1 MRPTR
6 LLLLVLAFV
15 VAGAWPAGAH
25 TSLLSSDPADGARL
39 DTAPEQVVLTF
50 SEPIREPSEA
60 SVQVDGRTLEAQVS
74 VDGPRLV
81 VTPASPA
88 GGSYEINYRVVSA
101 DGHPVSGTTTFDV
114 TSGPTVEPTE
124 AAAASSVSD
133 ENGGVPTVLWIVL
146 GGIVVVGALAFALL
160 RRPKVSRDHH

>member
-60 SVQVDGRTLEAQVS
+60 SVQVDGRTLEARVS

-81 VTPASPA
+81 VTPASP
-88 GGSYEINYRVVSA
+88 GGGR
-101 DGHPVSGTTTFDV
+101 
-114 TSGPTVEPTE
+114 
-124 AAAASSVSD
+124 
-133 ENGGVPTVLWIVL
+133 
-146 GGIVVVGALAFALL
+146 
-160 RRPKVSRDHH
+160 